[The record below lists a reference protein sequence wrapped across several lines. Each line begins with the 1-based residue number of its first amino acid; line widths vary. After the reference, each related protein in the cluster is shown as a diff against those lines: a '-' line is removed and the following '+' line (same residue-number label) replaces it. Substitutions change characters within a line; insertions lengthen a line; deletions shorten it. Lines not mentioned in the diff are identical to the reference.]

1 VGEERERERDREN
14 RWGLRG
20 GCGVGLLHFKLYG
33 TILSLNTSG
42 SFIVANVN
50 RELLINE
57 PYISHNSL
65 AVKFALL
72 DVPPAC

>member
-1 VGEERERERDREN
+1 MGVERRMWSWFTPFQDIWN
-14 RWGLRG
+14 DT
-20 GCGVGLLHFKLYG
+20 Y
-33 TILSLNTSG
+33 SLNTSG